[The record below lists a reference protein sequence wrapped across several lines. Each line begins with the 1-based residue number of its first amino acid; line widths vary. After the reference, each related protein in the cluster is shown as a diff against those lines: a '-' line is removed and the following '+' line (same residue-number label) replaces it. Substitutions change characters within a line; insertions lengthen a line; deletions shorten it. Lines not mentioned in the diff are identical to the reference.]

1 MGSEPELPA
10 YQALLA
16 LEKGTSGS
24 PIEQLTE
31 AARVV
36 GVDFEDYDLDLFAD
50 DGELPSITPAH
61 SAPKEEWVLRWLLKK
76 LKGPTDIST
85 EYRNNGRSWILLR
98 ILFMRIPIRSLAF
111 TLSEND
117 FLGLLRDSL
126 VGLDFSSGQASPYDQ
141 VEYNSKP
148 GSLLKRKL
156 DSDSSKQIRKR
167 TRTDEPIANTKP
179 EEESSHYDT
188 FLAIIES
195 VNALIKLTEQ
205 IPQSKDVLKAQLKLV
220 LRGSA
225 ETSAIIIGRACNYAQ
240 STLGRMNAVAATSFP
255 HRLHTP
261 LVSVLEIWTL
271 RSDHHEN
278 GSTASSNDIFV
289 SHALVGAL
297 GLIRIARQFS
307 NDLELVNGLERLV
320 ALHVVLSFREVFFS
334 SAAADTKN
342 ESSSKSAQR
351 LSHEFDTKSS
361 PVLSGADAIILPTL
375 FDISIRSM
383 PRNNFRRQVH
393 ETPWLESFLILL
405 VSQAGYPLEEDREM
419 RDVTLLQEF
428 LDVAIH
434 RKLKLSLITL
444 VQIASK
450 FSGLSGTQDGIEWSL
465 IARIL
470 RLDVDVFLLNSGV
483 EQSVA
488 LLNSLLAGITAFPLQ
503 NELASGDLHDLI
515 KHEIII
521 PLARGFFNARDG
533 PAFIKLWAEQIAE
546 SESSRHLTKKQDLIS
561 IWESD
566 DVVKACGQCLA
577 SSDTQLDEQI
587 GDLLKRI
594 CLIKLSGDNLPGAY
608 SSLVVLDS
616 LLMSPIKSGLDAISI
631 SRYEQILEELSNT
644 FSSTRTEVCWKWRI
658 WRCLQNSV
666 SRYPA
671 CSELIQFDVRHSLV
685 PLALRKIE
693 FFAQNPKV
701 APTQDCLETF
711 WSYNFVLSLGSR
723 ASGTDFNDYVD
734 KSTHNT
740 LSSFKDLLK
749 SSFATWNG
757 QAGDL
762 STPVAIVIACIT
774 ALLGNIQNLA
784 SLTSDTR
791 QLLFTNLLVSL
802 ENEPT
807 STASIQLSQ
816 IWKDFLCFGSG
827 MELTAIVDDLVKVA
841 YDRLTNQRN
850 PSRVL
855 ISSLLYIPTRLVSRS
870 QRGLII
876 DTLHSFLLSGE
887 IGLEMKVDI
896 LLLMTRLVESAR
908 SSAQILDDPDKIW
921 EISRS
926 ISMDGGC
933 DTQLLFD
940 TFTKLYEAITVRFE
954 AAPQDSVTK
963 FLNTAYSRTTE
974 NLPIRSYQTMEYPL
988 FILSLSHL
996 HKREHQL
1003 GEKRFQ
1009 TICTLRHKVFND
1021 LISGLHTLTKS
1032 MKKTYEG
1039 TDTASLIGILCALDN
1054 FQDLRRESKDSRKK
1068 LRKLEEYTS
1077 KYNLP
1082 MSVRKQLKLLSL
1094 ASKAPSAD
1102 FESRLHDCMT
1112 LFPFGQ
1118 LHGKDQRSLIHRIQA
1133 QISEMEED
1141 VVVKMIHNMC
1151 EADLS
1156 GEENG
1161 YRLLL
1166 LGISVIRMSPVQ
1178 DRDSTAS
1185 TEIST
1190 AFTKVSTALAHNGS
1204 IESFCLAAEAL
1215 DIILRTQSRSVTQW
1229 NIDNLLA
1236 NICLIVS
1243 PSGPPIDAKFAGTI
1257 HTRLC
1262 KLLGTLFTL
1271 YRQKLSGRF
1280 HLVLPVMQAL
1290 LRCLFTYNQKS
1301 SNSSGAVLARPPWI
1315 EGSHHM
1321 EPRHGTQFSRLLS
1334 SLCDPTV
1341 SSVQRPGGVGHSK
1354 QALNDNTKKVK
1365 SLAGQYLQ
1373 YLVMEYTSCQLKGH
1387 IPPEMKAALM
1397 PGMYVILDV
1406 MSQSTMR
1413 AMNAGMDSSSRAV
1426 FKTLYDDYIRF
1437 GKWDHN

>member
-1 MGSEPELPA
+1 MGPEPELPA

-16 LEKGTSGS
+16 LEKGTTGS

-31 AARVV
+31 AAKIT
-36 GVDFEDYDLDLFAD
+36 GVDFEDYNLDLLAG
-50 DGELPSITPAH
+50 DGKLPSITPAY

-76 LKGPTDIST
+76 LKGPTDISNA
-85 EYRNNGRSWILLR
+85 YRNNSRSWILLR

-126 VGLDFSSGQASPYDQ
+126 VGLDFSSGHASPYDQ
-141 VEYNSKP
+141 VEYNSKA
-148 GSLLKRKL
+148 GSPLKRKP

-167 TRTDEPIANTKP
+167 TRTDGPIAKTKP

-195 VNALIKLTEQ
+195 VNTIIKLTEQ

-220 LRGSA
+220 LRGGS
-225 ETSAIIIGRACNYAQ
+225 ETSAIIIGKACSYAQ
-240 STLGRMNAVAATSFP
+240 STINHMKDVAATPFP
-255 HRLHTP
+255 HRLHTS

-278 GSTASSNDIFV
+278 GSTASSNEIFV
-289 SHALVGAL
+289 SHALVGVL

-307 NDLELVNGLERLV
+307 NNLELVNGLERLV
-320 ALHVVLSFREVFFS
+320 ALHVVLGIREVFFS

-342 ESSSKSAQR
+342 ESGSRSSQR
-351 LSHEFDTKSS
+351 LSHEFDTKLS
-361 PVLSGADAIILPTL
+361 PVLAGAEAIILPTL

-405 VSQAGYPLEEDREM
+405 LSQAGYPLEEDRKM

-428 LDVAIH
+428 LDVAIR
-434 RKLKLSLITL
+434 RKLKLSLVTL

-503 NELASGDLHDLI
+503 NDLASEDLHDLI

-546 SESSRHLTKKQDLIS
+546 SESSRHFMKKQDSNS

-577 SSDTQLDEQI
+577 SSDTQLDAQV
-587 GDLLKRI
+587 GDLLKKI
-594 CLIKLSGDNLPGAY
+594 HLIKLSADSLSGAY

-631 SRYEQILEELSNT
+631 GRYEQILEELSDI
-644 FSSTRTEVCWKWRI
+644 FSSDLTEVCWKWRI

-671 CSELIQFDVRHSLV
+671 YSESIRFDVKGSLV

-693 FFAQNPKV
+693 LFAQNPK
-701 APTQDCLETF
+701 AFSAQDCLETF
-711 WSYNFVLSLGSR
+711 WSFNFVLSLGSR
-723 ASGTDFNDYVD
+723 ASGTDFNDYVN

-740 LSSFKDLLK
+740 LSSFKDLIK
-749 SSFATWNG
+749 SSFAGWNG
-757 QAGDL
+757 QVGAL

-774 ALLGNIQNLA
+774 ALLGNTQNLA

-791 QLLFTNLLVSL
+791 QLLFTNILVSL

-807 STASIQLSQ
+807 SAANIKLSQ
-816 IWKDFLCFGSG
+816 IWKDFLCFQSG
-827 MELTAIVDDLVKVA
+827 MELTAIVDDLVTVA
-841 YDRLTNQRN
+841 YGRLANQRN

-855 ISSLLYIPTRLVSRS
+855 VSSLLYIPSRLVSRS

-876 DTLHSFLLSGE
+876 DTLQSFLLSGE
-887 IGLEMKVDI
+887 VGLEMKVDI
-896 LLLMTRLVESAR
+896 LLLATRLVEVAR
-908 SSAQILDDPDKIW
+908 SSAQIFDNPDKIW

-926 ISMDGGC
+926 IIIDGGC
-933 DTQLLFD
+933 DNQLLFD

-963 FLNTAYSRTTE
+963 FLNTVYSRTTE
-974 NLPIRSYQTMEYPL
+974 RLPTRSYKTMEYPL
-988 FILSLSHL
+988 FILCLSHL
-996 HKREHQL
+996 HKRERQL

-1009 TICTLRHKVFND
+1009 NICTLRRKVFDD
-1021 LISGLHTLTKS
+1021 LISDLHTLTKS

-1039 TDTASLIGILCALDN
+1039 TDTASLIGVLCLLDN

-1068 LRKLEEYTS
+1068 IRKLEEFMS
-1077 KYNLP
+1077 KHNLP
-1082 MSVRKQLKLLSL
+1082 MSVRKQSKLLSL

-1102 FESRLHDCMT
+1102 FESRLHDCMA
-1112 LFPFGQ
+1112 LFPIEQ
-1118 LHGKDQRSLIHRIQA
+1118 LHGRDQRSLVHKIQSY
-1133 QISEMEED
+1133 ISEMEED
-1141 VVVKMIHNMC
+1141 TVVKMIHNIC
-1151 EADLS
+1151 EADPS
-1156 GEENG
+1156 GEENS

-1166 LGISVIRMSPVQ
+1166 LGVSVIRMSPVQ

-1185 TEIST
+1185 NELST
-1190 AFTKVSTALAHNGS
+1190 AFTKVSAALAHNGS
-1204 IESFCLAAEAL
+1204 IESFCLAAETL

-1290 LRCLFTYNQKS
+1290 LRCLFTYNLKS
-1301 SNSSGAVLARPPWI
+1301 TNSTGAVLACPPWV
-1315 EGSHHM
+1315 EDSHSI

-1387 IPPEMKAALM
+1387 ILPEMKAALM

-1413 AMNAGMDSSSRAV
+1413 AMNAGMDSSGRAV

>member
-1 MGSEPELPA
+1 M
-10 YQALLA
+10 
-16 LEKGTSGS
+16 
-24 PIEQLTE
+24 
-31 AARVV
+31 V
-36 GVDFEDYDLDLFAD
+36 GV
-50 DGELPSITPAH
+50 
-61 SAPKEEWVLRWLLKK
+61 LR
-76 LKGPTDIST
+76 
-85 EYRNNGRSWILLR
+85 
-98 ILFMRIPIRSLAF
+98 
-111 TLSEND
+111 
-117 FLGLLRDSL
+117 
-126 VGLDFSSGQASPYDQ
+126 
-141 VEYNSKP
+141 
-148 GSLLKRKL
+148 
-156 DSDSSKQIRKR
+156 
-167 TRTDEPIANTKP
+167 
-179 EEESSHYDT
+179 
-188 FLAIIES
+188 
-195 VNALIKLTEQ
+195 
-205 IPQSKDVLKAQLKLV
+205 
-220 LRGSA
+220 
-225 ETSAIIIGRACNYAQ
+225 
-240 STLGRMNAVAATSFP
+240 
-255 HRLHTP
+255 
-261 LVSVLEIWTL
+261 
-271 RSDHHEN
+271 
-278 GSTASSNDIFV
+278 
-289 SHALVGAL
+289 
-297 GLIRIARQFS
+297 LIRIARQFS
-307 NDLELVNGLERLV
+307 NGLELVNGLERLV
-320 ALHVVLSFREVFFS
+320 ALHAVLNIREVFFS

-342 ESSSKSAQR
+342 ESSSKNAQQ
-351 LSHEFDTKSS
+351 LSHEFDTKLS
-361 PVLSGADAIILPTL
+361 PVLSGAEAIILPTL

-383 PRNNFRRQVH
+383 PRNNFRRQIH

-405 VSQAGYPLEEDREM
+405 ISQAGYPLEEDRKM
-419 RDVTLLQEF
+419 RDVALLQEF

-450 FSGLSGTQDGIEWSL
+450 FSGLSGTQNGIEWSL

-483 EQSVA
+483 EQSVT
-488 LLNSLLAGITAFPLQ
+488 LLNSLLTGITAFPLQ
-503 NELASGDLHDLI
+503 NDFASKDLHDLI
-515 KHEIII
+515 KHEIVI
-521 PLARGFFNARDG
+521 PLVRGFFNARDG
-533 PAFIKLWAEQIAE
+533 PAFIRLWAEQIAE
-546 SESSRHLTKKQDLIS
+546 SESSRHLMKKQDLIS

-577 SSDTQLDEQI
+577 SSGTQLDAQV
-587 GDLLKRI
+587 GDLLQRI
-594 CLIKLSGDNLPGAY
+594 HLIKLSADSLPGAY

-616 LLMSPIKSGLDAISI
+616 LLISPIKSGLDAISI
-631 SRYEQILEELSNT
+631 SRYKQILEELSDI
-644 FSSTRTEVCWKWRI
+644 FSPDLTAVCWKWRI

-671 CSELIQFDVRHSLV
+671 CSESIQFDMKGSLI

-693 FFAQNPKV
+693 LFAQNPK
-701 APTQDCLETF
+701 AFSAQDCLETF
-711 WSYNFVLSLGSR
+711 WSFNFVLSLGNR
-723 ASGTDFNDYVD
+723 ASGTDFNDYVN
-734 KSTHNT
+734 KSTHEM
-740 LSSFKDLLK
+740 LSSFENLLN

-757 QAGDL
+757 QVGAL
-762 STPVAIVIACIT
+762 STPVAVVIACIT

-807 STASIQLSQ
+807 SIANIQLSQ
-816 IWKDFLCFGSG
+816 IWKDFFCFQSG
-827 MELTAIVDDLVKVA
+827 MESTTIVDDLVKVA
-841 YDRLTNQRN
+841 YDRLANQRN

-855 ISSLLYIPTRLVSRS
+855 VSSLLYIPTRLVSRS

-876 DTLHSFLLSGE
+876 DTLQSFLLSSKV
-887 IGLEMKVDI
+887 GLEMKVDI
-896 LLLMTRLVESAR
+896 LLLMTRLVEVAR
-908 SSAQILDDPDKIW
+908 SSAQIFDDSDKIW

-926 ISMDGGC
+926 IGTGDGC

-954 AAPQDSVTK
+954 AAPEDSVTK
-963 FLNTAYSRTTE
+963 FLDTVYSRTIERPPT
-974 NLPIRSYQTMEYPL
+974 RSYKTMEYYL
-988 FILSLSHL
+988 FTLSLSHL

-1003 GEKRFQ
+1003 GEERFQ
-1009 TICTLRHKVFND
+1009 TICTLRHKVFDD
-1021 LISGLHTLTKS
+1021 LISDLHTLTKS
-1032 MKKTYEG
+1032 MKKTYEV
-1039 TDTASLIGILCALDN
+1039 TDTARLTGILCALDN
-1054 FQDLRRESKDSRKK
+1054 FQGLLRESKDSRKK
-1068 LRKLEEYTS
+1068 IRKLGEYMS

-1118 LHGKDQRSLIHRIQA
+1118 LHGKDQRSLARRIQA

-1141 VVVKMIHNMC
+1141 AAVKMIHNTC

-1156 GEENG
+1156 GVENV

-1166 LGISVIRMSPVQ
+1166 LGISVIRISPVQ

-1185 TEIST
+1185 NELST
-1190 AFTKVSTALAHNGS
+1190 AFTKVSTALAHNSS

-1236 NICLIVS
+1236 NICLVLS

-1301 SNSSGAVLARPPWI
+1301 SNSSGAVLARPPWV
-1315 EGSHHM
+1315 EGSHNM
-1321 EPRHGTQFSRLLS
+1321 EPSHGTQFSRLLS

-1387 IPPEMKAALM
+1387 TPPEMKATLM

>member
-1 MGSEPELPA
+1 MGPEPELPA

-16 LEKGTSGS
+16 LEKGTTGS

-31 AARVV
+31 AAKIT
-36 GVDFEDYDLDLFAD
+36 GVDFEDYNLDLFAG
-50 DGELPSITPAH
+50 DGKLPSITPAY

-76 LKGPTDIST
+76 LKGPTDIPN
-85 EYRNNGRSWILLR
+85 EYRNNSRSWILLR

-126 VGLDFSSGQASPYDQ
+126 VGLDFSSGHASPYDQ
-141 VEYNSKP
+141 VEYNSKA
-148 GSLLKRKL
+148 GSPLKRKP

-167 TRTDEPIANTKP
+167 TRTDGPIAKTKP

-195 VNALIKLTEQ
+195 VNTIIKLTEQ

-220 LRGSA
+220 LRGGS
-225 ETSAIIIGRACNYAQ
+225 ETSAIIIGKACSYAQ
-240 STLGRMNAVAATSFP
+240 STINHMKDVAATSFP
-255 HRLHTP
+255 RRLHTS

-278 GSTASSNDIFV
+278 GSTASSNEIFV
-289 SHALVGAL
+289 SHALVGVL

-307 NDLELVNGLERLV
+307 NNLELVNGLERLV
-320 ALHVVLSFREVFFS
+320 ALHVVLGIREVFFS

-342 ESSSKSAQR
+342 ESGSKSSQR
-351 LSHEFDTKSS
+351 LSHEFDTKLS
-361 PVLSGADAIILPTL
+361 PILAGAEAIILPTL

-405 VSQAGYPLEEDREM
+405 LSQAGYPLEEDRKM

-428 LDVAIH
+428 LDVAIR
-434 RKLKLSLITL
+434 RKLKLSLVTL
-444 VQIASK
+444 VQVASK

-503 NELASGDLHDLI
+503 NDLASEDLHDLI

-533 PAFIKLWAEQIAE
+533 PAFIELWAEQIAE
-546 SESSRHLTKKQDLIS
+546 SESSRHFMKKQDTNS

-577 SSDTQLDEQI
+577 SSDTQLDAQV
-587 GDLLKRI
+587 GDLLKKI
-594 CLIKLSGDNLPGAY
+594 HLIKLSADSLSGAY

-631 SRYEQILEELSNT
+631 GRYEQILEELSDI
-644 FSSTRTEVCWKWRI
+644 FSSDLTE
-658 WRCLQNSV
+658 
-666 SRYPA
+666 
-671 CSELIQFDVRHSLV
+671 
-685 PLALRKIE
+685 
-693 FFAQNPKV
+693 
-701 APTQDCLETF
+701 
-711 WSYNFVLSLGSR
+711 
-723 ASGTDFNDYVD
+723 
-734 KSTHNT
+734 
-740 LSSFKDLLK
+740 
-749 SSFATWNG
+749 
-757 QAGDL
+757 
-762 STPVAIVIACIT
+762 
-774 ALLGNIQNLA
+774 NLA

-791 QLLFTNLLVSL
+791 QLLFTNILVSL

-807 STASIQLSQ
+807 SAANIKLSQ
-816 IWKDFLCFGSG
+816 IWKDFLCFQSG
-827 MELTAIVDDLVKVA
+827 MELTAIVDDLVTVA
-841 YDRLTNQRN
+841 YV
-850 PSRVL
+850 P
-855 ISSLLYIPTRLVSRS
+855 RS

-876 DTLHSFLLSGE
+876 DTLQSFLLNGE
-887 IGLEMKVDI
+887 VGLEMKVDI
-896 LLLMTRLVESAR
+896 LLLATRLVEVAR
-908 SSAQILDDPDKIW
+908 SSAQIFDNPDKIW

-926 ISMDGGC
+926 IIIDGGC
-933 DTQLLFD
+933 DNQLLFD

-963 FLNTAYSRTTE
+963 FLSTVYSRTTE
-974 NLPIRSYQTMEYPL
+974 RLPTRSYKTMEYPL
-988 FILSLSHL
+988 FILCLSHL
-996 HKREHQL
+996 HKRERQL

-1009 TICTLRHKVFND
+1009 TICTLRHKVFDD
-1021 LISGLHTLTKS
+1021 LISDLHTLTKS

-1039 TDTASLIGILCALDN
+1039 TDTASLIGVLCLLDN

-1068 LRKLEEYTS
+1068 IRKLEEFLS
-1077 KYNLP
+1077 KHNLP
-1082 MSVRKQLKLLSL
+1082 MSVRKQSKLLSL

-1102 FESRLHDCMT
+1102 FESRLHDCMA
-1112 LFPFGQ
+1112 LFPIEQ
-1118 LHGKDQRSLIHRIQA
+1118 LHGRDQRSLVHKIRSY
-1133 QISEMEED
+1133 ISEMEENT
-1141 VVVKMIHNMC
+1141 VVKMIHNIC
-1151 EADLS
+1151 EAGLS
-1156 GEENG
+1156 GEENS

-1166 LGISVIRMSPVQ
+1166 LGVSVIRMSPVQ

-1185 TEIST
+1185 NELST
-1190 AFTKVSTALAHNGS
+1190 AFTKVSAALAHNGS

-1290 LRCLFTYNQKS
+1290 LRCLFTYNLKS
-1301 SNSSGAVLARPPWI
+1301 TNSTGAVLARPPWV
-1315 EGSHHM
+1315 EDSHSI

-1387 IPPEMKAALM
+1387 ILPEMKAALM